1 MKYKF
6 TQLAENQKSSLVNVK
21 SLLVDGT
28 DAEGEF
34 MTVED
39 ALNLPNSGTIFKRAI
54 EEVILAPSAPSL
66 IGDMLIRTTFVP
78 KSGRTLSIR
87 TLGAVD
93 LYDFTVAEEGE
104 YPEISAATGSGSIVE
119 LRFAK
124 YGCKFKI
131 SEELIEYSTWDL
143 IAYQIQ
149 QIVNAMQRFRDKKI
163 FEMLFGRGLK
173 VFDNTHPEQALIG
186 RTGGRDISGAG
197 NGSLTNED
205 LIDMYAAI
213 VMNGY
218 TPKIVLCHPLHW
230 AMFAK
235 DPILRESGVLK
246 GDLRQW
252 LNSTMNSN
260 SPYDMANKTLENAG
274 FARRELSQ
282 TESILLDQSKPN
294 IPSYNPISGLTILT
308 SPLVPFDPV
317 GRTGDILMLDPDN
330 SGVLAIS
337 EYLTLDE
344 WEEKR
349 NDLRVIKFR
358 EKWALDVVD
367 NGKAIAIAKN
377 VSFSPNEMFVNPVIT
392 MDNVAPIVRK
402 P

>member
-173 VFDNTHPEQALIG
+173 
-186 RTGGRDISGAG
+186 
-197 NGSLTNED
+197 
-205 LIDMYAAI
+205 
-213 VMNGY
+213 
-218 TPKIVLCHPLHW
+218 
-230 AMFAK
+230 
-235 DPILRESGVLK
+235 
-246 GDLRQW
+246 
-252 LNSTMNSN
+252 
-260 SPYDMANKTLENAG
+260 
-274 FARRELSQ
+274 
-282 TESILLDQSKPN
+282 SI
-294 IPSYNPISGLTILT
+294 
-308 SPLVPFDPV
+308 
-317 GRTGDILMLDPDN
+317 
-330 SGVLAIS
+330 
-337 EYLTLDE
+337 
-344 WEEKR
+344 
-349 NDLRVIKFR
+349 
-358 EKWALDVVD
+358 
-367 NGKAIAIAKN
+367 
-377 VSFSPNEMFVNPVIT
+377 
-392 MDNVAPIVRK
+392 
-402 P
+402 

>member
-6 TQLAENQKSSLVNVK
+6 TQIKEQEQATLQNVK
-21 SLLVDGT
+21 SLLTDGT
-28 DAEGEF
+28 DSQGEF
-34 MTVED
+34 LTVED
-39 ALNLPNSGTIFKRAI
+39 ALNLPNAGTLFKRAI
-54 EEVILAPSAPSL
+54 EEVILAPAAPSL
-66 IGDMLIRTTFVP
+66 IGEMLIRTTFVP

-93 LYDFTVAEEGE
+93 RFDFTVAEEGE

-131 SEELIEYSTWDL
+131 SEELLEYSTWDL
-143 IAYQIQ
+143 IGYQIQ
-149 QIVNAMQRFRDKKI
+149 QIVNAMQRFRDAKI
-163 FEMLFGRGLK
+163 FEMLFGRGLV
-173 VFDNTHPEQALIG
+173 VFDNANPDSALIG
-186 RTGGRDISGAG
+186 RTGGRDITGAG
-197 NGSLTNED
+197 NGSMTNED
-205 LIDMYAAI
+205 LIDMYATI
-213 VMNGY
+213 IMNGY
-218 TPKIVLCHPLHW
+218 TPKIILCHPLHW

-235 DPILRESGVLK
+235 DPILRESGILK

-252 LNSTMNSN
+252 LNSTLNTS
-260 SPYDMANKTLENAG
+260 SPYANAPSVAEANG
-274 FARRELSQ
+274 FARHELTN
-282 TESILLDQSKPN
+282 TEASLLDQSKPS
-294 IPSYNPISGLTILT
+294 IPPYNPISGLTVLT
-308 SPLVPFDPV
+308 SPLVPFDAQN
-317 GRTGDILMLDPDN
+317 RTGDVLMLDPDH

-367 NGKAIAIAKN
+367 NGKAIAVARN
-377 VSFSPNEMFVNPVIT
+377 VSFSPNEMFVNPVVTI
-392 MDNVAPIVRK
+392 DNIAPIVRK